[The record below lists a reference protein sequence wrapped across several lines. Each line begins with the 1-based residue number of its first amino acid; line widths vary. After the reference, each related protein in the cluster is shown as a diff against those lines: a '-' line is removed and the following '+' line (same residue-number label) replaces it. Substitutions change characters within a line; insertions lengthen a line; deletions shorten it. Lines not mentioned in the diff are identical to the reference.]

1 VFQAKPAEVLEK
13 LTATAAKTM
22 QVQRVGF
29 WRLDAGGSRL
39 TSANNYDAHLNRHES
54 GIELAHEQYPAYFSA
69 ILNNCMVV
77 ADDARKHPMTREF
90 SASYLEPLGIGAMLD
105 VPVKLFG
112 RTLGVLCF
120 EHVGGPRRWRE
131 DERFFA
137 LSMANLIAAAYEHD
151 ERRQAEISLRLAAT
165 AFETSEG
172 IIITAPDTTILRVNR
187 AACAITGYEADELV
201 GAKTNI
207 FKSGRQNREFYRSMW
222 DRLLKDGR
230 WEGELWNR
238 RRSGEIFPQW
248 ISINAVRDQ
257 AGAITNYVSTFL
269 DISERKLAEEEIARL
284 AHFDTLTGLPNRRL
298 ILDRLNHAFL
308 TCQRQHRHG
317 VLMFV
322 DLDHFKHL
330 NDALGHSAG
339 DHLLAQVGERL
350 RQLMRQTDSVG
361 RLGGDEF
368 LVLLSTFT
376 ESSAAAVHEAEQVAA
391 KILNGLGRP
400 FELEGQLYHLGA
412 SIGVAIFP
420 DGCLEASDAL
430 KQADTAMY
438 RAKESSRNTVR
449 FFEASMQA
457 AAEKRL
463 ELERALR
470 AALSDGE
477 LSLHFQPQVAADGQL
492 AAAEVLTRWYR
503 PGHGW
508 IPPAVFIPIA
518 EESGLITVL
527 GGWVLNRAC
536 QAIHRM
542 EQEGRACD
550 VAVNVSP
557 RQFRQA
563 DFVDQVRSALTAG
576 RAAPHHLVLELT
588 ENAVLDDLDEA
599 AGKMTALRELGVRF
613 SIDDFGT
620 GYSSLAYLRRLP
632 VSEIKID
639 RSFVADVITDP
650 GDAAIV
656 DAILAMA
663 QRLGLKAVAEGVETA
678 EQVRF
683 LDERGCRYFQGYYY
697 GAALPWDDFL
707 ELELVRTHHRPA
719 DLAAIREGS
728 PRGVPALA
736 ELVPQLSESGG
747 SSR

>member
-1 VFQAKPAEVLEK
+1 
-13 LTATAAKTM
+13 
-22 QVQRVGF
+22 
-29 WRLDAGGSRL
+29 
-39 TSANNYDAHLNRHES
+39 
-54 GIELAHEQYPAYFSA
+54 
-69 ILNNCMVV
+69 
-77 ADDARKHPMTREF
+77 
-90 SASYLEPLGIGAMLD
+90 
-105 VPVKLFG
+105 
-112 RTLGVLCF
+112 
-120 EHVGGPRRWRE
+120 
-131 DERFFA
+131 
-137 LSMANLIAAAYEHD
+137 
-151 ERRQAEISLRLAAT
+151 
-165 AFETSEG
+165 
-172 IIITAPDTTILRVNR
+172 
-187 AACAITGYEADELV
+187 
-201 GAKTNI
+201 
-207 FKSGRQNREFYRSMW
+207 
-222 DRLLKDGR
+222 
-230 WEGELWNR
+230 
-238 RRSGEIFPQW
+238 
-248 ISINAVRDQ
+248 
-257 AGAITNYVSTFL
+257 
-269 DISERKLAEEEIARL
+269 
-284 AHFDTLTGLPNRRL
+284 
-298 ILDRLNHAFL
+298 
-308 TCQRQHRHG
+308 
-317 VLMFV
+317 
-322 DLDHFKHL
+322 
-330 NDALGHSAG
+330 
-339 DHLLAQVGERL
+339 
-350 RQLMRQTDSVG
+350 
-361 RLGGDEF
+361 
-368 LVLLSTFT
+368 
-376 ESSAAAVHEAEQVAA
+376 
-391 KILNGLGRP
+391 
-400 FELEGQLYHLGA
+400 
-412 SIGVAIFP
+412 
-420 DGCLEASDAL
+420 
-430 KQADTAMY
+430 
-438 RAKESSRNTVR
+438 
-449 FFEASMQA
+449 
-457 AAEKRL
+457 
-463 ELERALR
+463 
-470 AALSDGE
+470 
-477 LSLHFQPQVAADGQL
+477 
-492 AAAEVLTRWYR
+492 
-503 PGHGW
+503 
-508 IPPAVFIPIA
+508 VFIPIA

-683 LDERGCRYFQGYYY
+683 LDERGCRYFEGYYY